1 MDIKIKN
8 YFIQWIEQYLF
19 YPNIFQRIISICF
32 FPLTIIYCIVVAYKR
47 TNAKPIDFGIKVI
60 SVGNL
65 IVGGSGKTPV
75 TIALA
80 KDKEDVAIILR
91 GYGRDSKGL
100 YVISH
105 NGKIL
110 EDTTISGD
118 EAMVFAN
125 SLPNTTVIV
134 SENRVNAILK
144 AKELGSK
151 IVFLDDGYSQHH
163 IKKYDI
169 LIRPKNEPT
178 NLFCLPSGGY
188 RETKMMYSFANIV
201 LQDGVDFNRVVKY
214 KKNNMFIDTLP
225 ENIVLLT
232 AISKYQRLLE
242 YLPKDI
248 AVVSYPDHH
257 FFTKKDLD
265 DLKSKYANSSIIT
278 TQKDFVKLKQ
288 FNEKELYIMDLE
300 IKINQES
307 LDKINRGYKN
317 NG

>member
-1 MDIKIKN
+1 MGIKIKN

-188 RETKMMYSFANIV
+188 RETKMIYSFVPVV
-201 LQDGVDFNRVVKY
+201 LKDGVDFTRVIEFKQ
-214 KKNNMFIDTLP
+214 NNIILKELP
-225 ENIVLLT
+225 KNIVLIT
-232 AISKYQRLLE
+232 AISKPKRLLE
-242 YLPKDI
+242 YLPKNIKTNFFIDHYNFTQNDI
-248 AVVSYPDHH
+248 DILLNKYPNYY
-257 FFTKKDLD
+257 FIVTSKDL
-265 DLKSKYANSSIIT
+265 
-278 TQKDFVKLKQ
+278 VKLKK
-288 FNEKELYIMDLE
+288 FNLDNIILMDLNINI
-300 IKINQES
+300 IK
-307 LDKINRGYKN
+307 K
-317 NG
+317 